1 MMESA
6 AHSGEADTT
15 SFHMDRKRHY
25 QSVFQQVQAL
35 MQGVDNRVGVLANIS
50 ALLHEEL
57 LHYFWVGFYIV
68 RGEQMELGP
77 FQGSVACYAIQR
89 GHGVC
94 GTAWAQGKTLIVP
107 DVHQFDGHIACS
119 SLSNSEIV
127 VPVMRT
133 REVIAVIDVDSK
145 ELDAFDQEDRHL
157 LEQIAA
163 LVEPLL

>member
-1 MMESA
+1 MKNCC
-6 AHSGEADTT
+6 T
-15 SFHMDRKRHY
+15 
-25 QSVFQQVQAL
+25 
-35 MQGVDNRVGVLANIS
+35 I
-50 ALLHEEL
+50 
-57 LHYFWVGFYIV
+57 
-68 RGEQMELGP
+68 
-77 FQGSVACYAIQR
+77 QGSVACYAIQR

-107 DVHQFDGHIACS
+107 DVHQFEGHIACS